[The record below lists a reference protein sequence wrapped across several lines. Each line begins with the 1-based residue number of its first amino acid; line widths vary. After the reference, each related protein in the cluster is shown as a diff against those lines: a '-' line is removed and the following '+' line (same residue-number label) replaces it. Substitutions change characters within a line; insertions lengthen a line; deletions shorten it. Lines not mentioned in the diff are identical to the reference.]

1 MTKVILLRD
10 YLSYEHEITD
20 VVVFDKEIDEKALQK
35 EYEELNNFDKYPD
48 SWEWDDL
55 MKLLDKYGEH
65 KIISLGDNAITLC
78 Y

>member
-10 YLSYEHEITD
+10 YLGYEHEITD
-20 VVVFDKEIDEKALQK
+20 VVLFDKEIDEKALQK

-55 MKLLDKYGEH
+55 MKLLDKYGKH
-65 KIISLGDNAITLC
+65 KIIPLHDNAITLC

>member
-10 YLSYEHEITD
+10 FMGYKHEITD

-48 SWEWDDL
+48 SWEWEDL

>member
-10 YLSYEHEITD
+10 FLGYEHEITD
-20 VVVFDKEIDEKALQK
+20 VVLFDKEIDEKALQK

-65 KIISLGDNAITLC
+65 KIIPLHDNAITLC

>member
-10 YLSYEHEITD
+10 YLGYEHEITD
-20 VVVFDKEIDEKALQK
+20 VVLFDKEIDEKALQK

-55 MKLLDKYGEH
+55 MKLLDKYGKH
-65 KIISLGDNAITLC
+65 KIIPLHDNTITLC

>member
-10 YLSYEHEITD
+10 FMSYEHEITD

-35 EYEELNNFDKYPD
+35 EYEKFSDFDKYPD
-48 SWEWDDL
+48 SWEWEDL

-65 KIISLGDNAITLC
+65 KIIPLGDNAITLC